1 MTPLTSVG
9 RSSENVTVISPLW
22 ANTTCPF
29 RASPA
34 AKRSAREMSVKA
46 ALPSVL
52 CCEGVPGAVGA
63 AGVPGAVGAAGV
75 ADAENEESKG
85 NFERARTWPAGLL
98 PRPEPRMIVPR
109 FEPDDIG
116 VAARLLAASNRP
128 GGGRSPAVGAA
139 GFGWLLGGVTDMIPT
154 RKSA

>member
-34 AKRSAREMSVKA
+34 AKRSACEMSVKA

-52 CCEGVPGAVGA
+52 CCEGVPGAA
-63 AGVPGAVGAAGV
+63 GAAGV

-128 GGGRSPAVGAA
+128 GGGGCPAVGAA